1 MKGEARREVVARA
14 RKIVVA
20 LIALAAAVSV
30 LGGCGVAAQT
40 APDEVA
46 IRYAGNDIA
55 LEAETF
61 VQCYGPSESDRGGF
75 GDKVYEYPAG
85 QRTFKFSTITQPDG
99 TRVIEPGADAPA
111 IQVTAAGGIT
121 LTVNGVITFTPQ
133 FQDCEVLR
141 DFHERI
147 GRKYG
152 AYLRGEDDATTT
164 VVEGAEGWQEMLGTY
179 VKDPAERALDNASL
193 GYDPFSLTTDPAMK
207 AAWEKA
213 ALDAI
218 PVVMKSQ
225 SGGEFFKI
233 DSVLLQAPQLPQAMV
248 DGQIAKQT
256 AQQQAD
262 AAAIAQTASGACNEL
277 CQEYQLNQA
286 LTKAINEGRV
296 SAWPYPVGAPV
307 QFPAPAPR

>member
-1 MKGEARREVVARA
+1 MKGEARRELVARA

-55 LEAETF
+55 LEAEEF
-61 VQCYGPSESDRGGF
+61 IACYGPSQSERGGF

-85 QRTFKFSTITQPDG
+85 QRTFKFSADQ
-99 TRVIEPGADAPA
+99 GADSPPLT
-111 IQVTAAGGIT
+111 VTALGGIT
-121 LTVNGVITFTPQ
+121 LTVSGTVTFTPQ
-133 FQDCEVLR
+133 FQNCDTLR

-152 AYLRGEDDATTT
+152 AYLRGEDDSTTT
-164 VVEGAEGWQEMLGTY
+164 VVEGAEGWQTMLNTY
-179 VKDPAERALDNASL
+179 VKDPTERALDNASL
-193 GYDPFSLTTDPAMK
+193 GYDPFALTTDPAAK

-213 ALDAI
+213 ALEAI

-233 DSVLLQAPQLPQAMV
+233 DSVLLQAPQLPQQMI